1 MRRILLF
8 AFAICANAFSV
19 AAHSEDEENTGYIE
33 DTQMIINASSGPN
46 GEAGVILALPCA
58 ECPSRRFTY
67 NRDTVFVLGGAR
79 VEFSELGGKIDW
91 RGMIMFPIAD
101 PTRASKVFLRK
112 PESP

>member
-1 MRRILLF
+1 MRRSFLF
-8 AFAICANAFSV
+8 ALAVCASALCGT
-19 AAHSEDEENTGYIE
+19 AYSENEEKTGYIE
-33 DTQMIINASSGPN
+33 DTQIIINASSGPN

-67 NRDTVFVLGGAR
+67 NRDTVFILAGAP
-79 VEFSELGGKIDW
+79 VEFRELGGKIDW
-91 RGMIMFPIAD
+91 RGMIIFPIAD